1 MGSGER
7 ARHWQYAELPG
18 VDLLRAR
25 YIRKTFVRH
34 THEGFVI
41 AAIADGVEIFQHRGA
56 DEYAGPGA
64 LALVNPDT
72 PHTGRAGVPE
82 GWRYGAVY
90 PSPEV
95 VAEIAAETTVIRGT
109 PGFVSPVLDDPYAA
123 GLVHQVLRAADE
135 GNALAAD
142 TLLRVAVT
150 RLLRLNGG
158 TLPQRRVRTAGARIA
173 AHARA
178 VLEERM
184 AEPPTL
190 EKLAADLGTSPF
202 ALLRAFR
209 SAYGMP
215 PHAWLTDA
223 RVRRVRRLLDAGS
236 SPAEAAVAVG
246 FTDQPHLNRHFSR
259 IVGVPPGAYQRER
272 KNVQDASRRLR
283 LPSEGWQRKQLS
295 RTYARTTE
303 NRVGAQNRAA
313 TESRAAPEGRTTAES
328 RTTEQSRRAEDGRT
342 TEEGRRAGEGPTTE
356 KGRTTEECPTTET
369 CPTAEE
375 SRTPPSSGT
384 PSASE

>member
-1 MGSGER
+1 MAGSAER
-7 ARHWQYAELPG
+7 ARHWRYEELPG

-25 YIRKTFVRH
+25 YVEKKFVRH
-34 THEGFVI
+34 THEHFVI
-41 AAIADGVEIFQHRGA
+41 AAITDGVEVFHHGGA
-56 DEYAGPGA
+56 DRYAGPGA

-90 PSPEV
+90 PSPDV
-95 VAEIAAETTVIRGT
+95 VAEIAAETTAIRGT
-109 PGFVSPVLDDPYAA
+109 PGFVNPVLQDPYAA
-123 GLVHQVLRAADE
+123 GLVHQVLRAVDE

-158 TLPQRRVRTAGARIA
+158 PLPQRTVRTAGATVEAR
-173 AHARA
+173 ARA

-184 AEPPTL
+184 TGPPTL
-190 EKLAADLGTSPF
+190 ERLAADLGTSPF

-209 SAYGMP
+209 TAYGMP

-223 RVRRVRRLLDAGS
+223 RVRRARGLLDTGT

-272 KNVQDASRRLR
+272 ASGRIDDAPRGRARR
-283 LPSEGWQRKQLS
+283 S
-295 RTYARTTE
+295 
-303 NRVGAQNRAA
+303 
-313 TESRAAPEGRTTAES
+313 
-328 RTTEQSRRAEDGRT
+328 
-342 TEEGRRAGEGPTTE
+342 
-356 KGRTTEECPTTET
+356 
-369 CPTAEE
+369 
-375 SRTPPSSGT
+375 
-384 PSASE
+384 

>member
-1 MGSGER
+1 MAGSGER

-34 THEGFVI
+34 THESFVI
-41 AAIADGVEIFQHRGA
+41 AAIADGVEVFHHRGA
-56 DEYAGPGA
+56 DQYAGAGA

-95 VAEIAAETTVIRGT
+95 VAEIAAETTLIRGT
-109 PGFVSPVLDDPYAA
+109 PGFVRPVVDDPYTV
-123 GLVHQVLRAADE
+123 GLVHRVLRAADE

-158 TLPQRRVRTAGARIA
+158 ALPQREVRTAGAQVAVR
-173 AHARA
+173 ARE
-178 VLEERM
+178 VLEGRL
-184 AEPPTL
+184 AEPPSLETL
-190 EKLAADLGTSPF
+190 ALDLDSSPF

-209 SAYGMP
+209 ELYGMP

-223 RVRRVRRLLDAGS
+223 RVREARRLLDAGVP
-236 SPAEAAVAVG
+236 PAEVAVAVG
-246 FTDQPHLNRHFSR
+246 FTDQPHLNRHFNR

-272 KNVQDASRRLR
+272 KNVQDARRW
-283 LPSEGWQRKQLS
+283 P
-295 RTYARTTE
+295 A
-303 NRVGAQNRAA
+303 
-313 TESRAAPEGRTTAES
+313 
-328 RTTEQSRRAEDGRT
+328 
-342 TEEGRRAGEGPTTE
+342 
-356 KGRTTEECPTTET
+356 
-369 CPTAEE
+369 
-375 SRTPPSSGT
+375 
-384 PSASE
+384 

>member
-1 MGSGER
+1 MAGTGQER

-25 YIRKTFVRH
+25 YVRKTFVRH
-34 THEGFVI
+34 THENFVI
-41 AAIADGVEIFQHRGA
+41 AAISDGVEVFHHGGA
-56 DEYAGPGA
+56 DQYAGPGS

-90 PSPEV
+90 PSPEL
-95 VAEIAAETTVIRGT
+95 VAEIAAESTGIRGA
-109 PGFVSPVLDDPYAA
+109 PGFTDPVLDDPYAVN
-123 GLVHQVLRAADE
+123 LVHQVLRAADE

-158 TLPQRRVRTAGARIA
+158 VLPRRAPRTAGARLA
-173 AHARA
+173 ARARA

-190 EKLAADLGTSPF
+190 ERLAAELGTSPF

-209 SAYGMP
+209 DAYGMP
-215 PHAWLTDA
+215 PHTWLTDA
-223 RVRRVRRLLDAGS
+223 RVRQARRLLDAGS
-236 SPAEAAVAVG
+236 APAEAALAVG
-246 FTDQPHLNRHFSR
+246 FTDQPHLNRHFTR

-272 KNVQDASRRLR
+272 KNVQDPGGDLR
-283 LPSEGWQRKQLS
+283 LTS
-295 RTYARTTE
+295 
-303 NRVGAQNRAA
+303 GAWQNRQLPQTPAA
-313 TESRAAPEGRTTAES
+313 RPTESP
-328 RTTEQSRRAEDGRT
+328 
-342 TEEGRRAGEGPTTE
+342 
-356 KGRTTEECPTTET
+356 
-369 CPTAEE
+369 
-375 SRTPPSSGT
+375 TPPSYET
-384 PSASE
+384 PSESGWPSDCPASPSG